1 MARQGSLSCVGVGMV
16 LGAHLAPRA
25 RSLIEQAE
33 VVFTVVSD
41 PLVEQW
47 LAGMNGDV
55 RSLQDCYA
63 PGRPRLSTYRE
74 MRERVLAQ
82 VRAGHRVC
90 LALYGHPGV
99 FARMPHEVVAAARAE
114 DHPAH
119 MEPAIS
125 AEDCL
130 YADLG
135 IDPGRVGCQHHE
147 ATQLLLNR
155 RRLDPSAWLVVWQ
168 VALAGDRRNVTR
180 GTSPAHRALLVERL
194 QDDYP
199 ADHEVMVYEAA
210 TLAIASPRIERMPL
224 AALPGARLELQST
237 LVVPPAMPLQ
247 PDPVMQARLV
257 ALEAG
262 PCATQ
267 AEPAPH

>member
-25 RSLIEQAE
+25 RSLIEQAD
-33 VVFTVVSD
+33 VVFCVVSD

-47 LAGMNGDV
+47 LAGMNADV

-63 PGRPRLSTYRE
+63 PGRPRLDTYRE
-74 MRERVLAQ
+74 MQERVLAQ
-82 VRAGHRVC
+82 VRAGRRVC

-99 FARMPHEVVAAARAE
+99 FARMPHEAVAAARAE
-114 DHPAH
+114 GHPAH

-147 ATQLLLNR
+147 ATQLLLNQ

-168 VALAGDRRNVTR
+168 VALAGDRRNLTR
-180 GTSPAHRALLVERL
+180 GTTPAHRALLVERL
-194 QDDYP
+194 QRDYP
-199 ADHEVMVYEAA
+199 RDHEVVVYEAA
-210 TLAIASPRIERMPL
+210 TLAIAAPRIERLPL
-224 AALPGARLELQST
+224 SALPEARLELQST
-237 LVVPPAMPLQ
+237 LVVPPAMPLRA
-247 PDPVMQARLV
+247 DPVMHARLA

-262 PCATQ
+262 ACAMHTVT
-267 AEPAPH
+267 APL